1 MQVTVRCLLAR
12 GRPADGRDVLLAQD
26 CTCDRPLLALTDT
39 NRDFAEDFSGE
50 GEGEGEGANAVDS
63 RKSNSIDG

>member
-26 CTCDRPLLALTDT
+26 CTCDRPLLALTD
-39 NRDFAEDFSGE
+39 NGDFAEDFS

-63 RKSNSIDG
+63 RKSNSIAG

>member
-26 CTCDRPLLALTDT
+26 CTCDRPPLAFTDT
-39 NRDFAEDFSGE
+39 NRDSDEDFS
-50 GEGEGEGANAVDS
+50 GEGEGANAVDS
-63 RKSNSIDG
+63 RKSNSIAG

>member
-26 CTCDRPLLALTDT
+26 CTCDRPPLALTD
-39 NRDFAEDFSGE
+39 NGDFAEDFS

-63 RKSNSIDG
+63 RKSNSIAG